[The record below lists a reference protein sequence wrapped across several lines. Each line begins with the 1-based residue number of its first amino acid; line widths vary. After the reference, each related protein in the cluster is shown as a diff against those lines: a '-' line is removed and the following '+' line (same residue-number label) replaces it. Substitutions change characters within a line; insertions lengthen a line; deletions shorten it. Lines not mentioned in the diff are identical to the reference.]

1 MHAEEMGVGLTG
13 NRLGQHRFARARR
26 ADQQNAF
33 GQPATQALILL
44 WVAQE
49 IHHLGHFAFGF
60 FDTGHVV
67 ETDGRPLRDAGIF
80 PAANIALIHH
90 HTDDHADDQQV
101 GKDHDPLAN
110 ALVGD
115 FDLCPTLVEQGFNLG
130 LIEVRCDEDS
140 LGIAGQLVFAFQ
152 MVNAGVGRWPDAAV
166 GEGFCLDKLVQF
178 GARDLARW
186 GPETPDAEEDQAGH
200 KQSGPDH
207 QFGVFQN
214 FHVRRVS
221 VAN

>member
-1 MHAEEMGVGLTG
+1 MLAVRVVLAVLADGINFINENDRRFVIGCLPEELAHAFGADTDEDLGEITAMHAEEMGFGLTG

-67 ETDGRPLRDAGIF
+67 ETDGRPLHDAGIF

-90 HTDDHADDQQV
+90 HTGDHADDQQV

-110 ALVGD
+110 ALFGD

-140 LGIAGQLVFAFQ
+140 LGIAG
-152 MVNAGVGRWPDAAV
+152 
-166 GEGFCLDKLVQF
+166 
-178 GARDLARW
+178 
-186 GPETPDAEEDQAGH
+186 
-200 KQSGPDH
+200 
-207 QFGVFQN
+207 
-214 FHVRRVS
+214 
-221 VAN
+221 